1 MATFYNISANEMRAF
16 LRKDKGWQEE
26 QSLGREKEIVFS
38 YPIKVNPQ
46 IQVKVYSGIKIASG
60 VSRGV
65 GCDSIKVCAV
75 DIRNHKG
82 WIKAKRVHRVSNWRD
97 NLKSRVIQVIKQSEA
112 RLR

>member
-1 MATFYNISANEMRAF
+1 MATFYNISANEMRGF
-16 LRKDKGWQEE
+16 LRAEKGWREE

-46 IQVKVYSGIKIASG
+46 IQVKVYSGIKIDSG

-65 GCDSIKVCAV
+65 GDDAIRVCAV
-75 DIRNHKG
+75 DVKNHRG
-82 WIKAKRVHRVSNWRD
+82 WIKARRVHRVMGWQH
-97 NLKSRVIQVIKQSEA
+97 NLRERVIQVIKQSEA